1 MEKAAGLDG
10 AWAQAVPF
18 PGGAFP
24 TTVQEA
30 MMVHFGT
37 WILLSSFLATGGDSP
52 PVPPE
57 AVKPVEA
64 DIRFADG
71 SQVRAIL
78 LPEQLE
84 VMTRYGKLTIPV
96 RDIRKIDFGLH
107 MSEGVRQRIDEA
119 IKQLGS
125 DTYRQR
131 QDAVKQLITLGP
143 LAYPAVHVAST
154 SSDPEVAKR
163 AQAVI
168 KTLKD
173 KLPADQLR
181 TKVED
186 FIVTAEFPLTGRIL
200 TPSLKA
206 RTVYFGEVD
215 LRLSDLRHLR
225 LRGGWGDLEVVVD
238 AGKYGSTPDTWL
250 DSGFAVDTHAGLV
263 ITATGTVDLWPQT
276 PGQYTATPKGYGQPG
291 PGKNGR
297 FMAASLIGR
306 IGENGTPFLIGDR
319 YEGAPGQEGH
329 LFLHII
335 PSPWNNAST
344 GSYSVK
350 ISSTGVAPG
359 R

>member
-1 MEKAAGLDG
+1 
-10 AWAQAVPF
+10 
-18 PGGAFP
+18 
-24 TTVQEA
+24 
-30 MMVHFGT
+30 MVHLGT
-37 WILLSSFLATGGDSP
+37 WILLSSFLATGGDAP
-52 PVPPE
+52 PAPP
-57 AVKPVEA
+57 AIKPVEA

-78 LPEQLE
+78 LPEQVD
-84 VMTRYGKLTIPV
+84 VMTKYGKLSIPV

-107 MSEGVRQRIDEA
+107 VSEGVRQRIEEA

-131 QDAVKQLITLGP
+131 QDAAKQLIALGS
-143 LAYPAVHVAST
+143 LAFPAVHAAST

-168 KTLKD
+168 KTLRD
-173 KLPADQLR
+173 KVPADQLR

-186 FIVTAEFPLTGRIL
+186 FIITAEFPLTGRIL

-215 LRLSDLRHLR
+215 LRLSDLRELR
-225 LRGGWGDLEVVVD
+225 LRGGWGETEVVVD
-238 AGKYGSTPDTWL
+238 AARYGSAPDQWF
-250 DSGFAVDTHAGLV
+250 DSGFMVDAHAGLV
-263 ITATGTVDLWPQT
+263 ITASGTVDLWPQT

-297 FMAASLIGR
+297 FMAAALIGR
-306 IGENGTPFLIGDR
+306 IGENGTPFLIADR
-319 YEGAPGQEGH
+319 YEGSPGQEGH
-329 LFLHII
+329 LFLHIV

-344 GSYSVK
+344 GSYTVK
-350 ISSTGVAPG
+350 VSSTGVALSG